1 MITIE
6 VKGLQE
12 LERQL
17 LAMGDK
23 AVKVMRNAGREALA
37 PVLEDMKAHAGFDD
51 ASAGEHMRDTIK
63 IRSTSRMNDDKYL
76 TVITLR
82 VGPSKKHHMKALA
95 QEFGTINRW
104 QRRLSVLPWITTN
117 PAFFAFSP
125 SSYAPVLN
133 KTNSTRYTN

>member
-95 QEFGTINRW
+95 QEFGTIKQVAEPFIRPAMDYNKSRIL
-104 QRRLSVLPWITTN
+104 RVLAVELRAGIEQN
-117 PAFFAFSP
+117 Q
-125 SSYAPVLN
+125 
-133 KTNSTRYTN
+133 

>member
-63 IRSTSRMNDDKYL
+63 IRSTSRMNDEKYL

-95 QEFGTINRW
+95 QEFGTIKQVAAPFIRPAMDYNKSRIL
-104 QRRLSVLPWITTN
+104 RVLAVELRAGIEQN
-117 PAFFAFSP
+117 Q
-125 SSYAPVLN
+125 
-133 KTNSTRYTN
+133 

>member
-17 LAMGDK
+17 LAMGDN

-63 IRSTSRMNDDKYL
+63 ICSTSRMHDEKYL

-95 QEFGTINRW
+95 QEFGTIKQVAAPFIRPAMDYNKSRIL
-104 QRRLSVLPWITTN
+104 RVLAVELRAGIEQN
-117 PAFFAFSP
+117 Q
-125 SSYAPVLN
+125 
-133 KTNSTRYTN
+133 

>member
-76 TVITLR
+76 TLITLR

-95 QEFGTINRW
+95 QEFGTIKQVAAPFIRPAMDYNKSRIL
-104 QRRLSVLPWITTN
+104 RVLAVELRAGIEQN
-117 PAFFAFSP
+117 Q
-125 SSYAPVLN
+125 
-133 KTNSTRYTN
+133 

>member
-37 PVLEDMKAHAGFDD
+37 PVLEDMKTHAGFDD

-76 TVITLR
+76 TVIALR

-95 QEFGTINRW
+95 QEFGTIKQVAAPFIRPAMDYNKSRIL
-104 QRRLSVLPWITTN
+104 RVLAVELRAGIEQN
-117 PAFFAFSP
+117 Q
-125 SSYAPVLN
+125 
-133 KTNSTRYTN
+133 

>member
-6 VKGLQE
+6 VKGMQE

-23 AVKVMRNAGREALA
+23 AAKVMRNAGREALA

-95 QEFGTINRW
+95 QEFGTIKQVAAPFIRPAMDYNKSRIL
-104 QRRLSVLPWITTN
+104 RVLAVELRAGIEQN
-117 PAFFAFSP
+117 Q
-125 SSYAPVLN
+125 
-133 KTNSTRYTN
+133 

>member
-17 LAMGDK
+17 LATGDK
-23 AVKVMRNAGREALA
+23 AVKVMRNAGSEALA

-95 QEFGTINRW
+95 QEFGTIKQVAAPFIRPAMDYNKSRIL
-104 QRRLSVLPWITTN
+104 RVLAVELRAGIEQN
-117 PAFFAFSP
+117 Q
-125 SSYAPVLN
+125 
-133 KTNSTRYTN
+133 

>member
-51 ASAGEHMRDTIK
+51 ANAGEHMRDTIK
-63 IRSTSRMNDDKYL
+63 IRSTSLMNNDKYL

-95 QEFGTINRW
+95 QEFGTIKQVAAPFIRPAMDYNKSRIL
-104 QRRLSVLPWITTN
+104 RVLAVELRAGIEQN
-117 PAFFAFSP
+117 Q
-125 SSYAPVLN
+125 
-133 KTNSTRYTN
+133 

>member
-12 LERQL
+12 LEWQL

-23 AVKVMRNAGREALA
+23 AVKVLRNAGREALA

-95 QEFGTINRW
+95 QEFGTIKQVAAPFIRPAMDYNKSRIL
-104 QRRLSVLPWITTN
+104 RVLAVELRAGIEQN
-117 PAFFAFSP
+117 Q
-125 SSYAPVLN
+125 
-133 KTNSTRYTN
+133 

>member
-63 IRSTSRMNDDKYL
+63 IRSTSRMHDEKYL

-95 QEFGTINRW
+95 QEFGTIKQVAAPFIRPAMDYNKSRIL
-104 QRRLSVLPWITTN
+104 RVLAVELRAGIEQN
-117 PAFFAFSP
+117 Q
-125 SSYAPVLN
+125 
-133 KTNSTRYTN
+133 

>member
-82 VGPSKKHHMKALA
+82 VGPGKKHHMKALA
-95 QEFGTINRW
+95 QEFGTIKQVAAPFIRPAMDYNKSRIL
-104 QRRLSVLPWITTN
+104 RVLAVELRAGIEQN
-117 PAFFAFSP
+117 Q
-125 SSYAPVLN
+125 
-133 KTNSTRYTN
+133 

>member
-51 ASAGEHMRDTIK
+51 ASVGEHMRDTIK
-63 IRSTSRMNDDKYL
+63 IRSTSRMNDEKYL

-95 QEFGTINRW
+95 QEFGTIKQVAAPFIRPAMDYNKSRIL
-104 QRRLSVLPWITTN
+104 RVLAVELRAGIEQN
-117 PAFFAFSP
+117 Q
-125 SSYAPVLN
+125 
-133 KTNSTRYTN
+133 

>member
-17 LAMGDK
+17 LTMGDN

-95 QEFGTINRW
+95 QEFGTIKQVAAPFIRPAMDYNKSRIL
-104 QRRLSVLPWITTN
+104 RVLAVELRAGIEQN
-117 PAFFAFSP
+117 Q
-125 SSYAPVLN
+125 
-133 KTNSTRYTN
+133 

>member
-63 IRSTSRMNDDKYL
+63 IRSTSLMNNDKYL

-95 QEFGTINRW
+95 QEFGTIKQVAAPFIRPAMDYNKSRIL
-104 QRRLSVLPWITTN
+104 RVLAVELRAGIEQN
-117 PAFFAFSP
+117 Q
-125 SSYAPVLN
+125 
-133 KTNSTRYTN
+133 

>member
-95 QEFGTINRW
+95 QEFGTIKQVAAPFIRPAIDYNKSRIL
-104 QRRLSVLPWITTN
+104 RVLAVELRAGIEQN
-117 PAFFAFSP
+117 Q
-125 SSYAPVLN
+125 
-133 KTNSTRYTN
+133 

>member
-6 VKGLQE
+6 VKGMQE

-95 QEFGTINRW
+95 QEFGTIKQVAAPFIRPAMDYNKSRIL
-104 QRRLSVLPWITTN
+104 RVLAVELRAGIEQN
-117 PAFFAFSP
+117 Q
-125 SSYAPVLN
+125 
-133 KTNSTRYTN
+133 

>member
-17 LAMGDK
+17 MAMGDK

-63 IRSTSRMNDDKYL
+63 IRSASRMNDDKYL

-95 QEFGTINRW
+95 QEFGTIKQVAAPFIRPAMDYNKSRIL
-104 QRRLSVLPWITTN
+104 RVLAVELRAGIEQN
-117 PAFFAFSP
+117 Q
-125 SSYAPVLN
+125 
-133 KTNSTRYTN
+133 

>member
-6 VKGLQE
+6 VKELQE

-63 IRSTSRMNDDKYL
+63 ILSTSRMNDDKYL

-95 QEFGTINRW
+95 QEFGTIKQVAAPFIRPAMDYNKSRIL
-104 QRRLSVLPWITTN
+104 RVLAVELRAGIEQN
-117 PAFFAFSP
+117 Q
-125 SSYAPVLN
+125 
-133 KTNSTRYTN
+133 

>member
-6 VKGLQE
+6 VKGMQE

-23 AVKVMRNAGREALA
+23 AIKVMRNAGREALA

-63 IRSTSRMNDDKYL
+63 IRSTGRMNDDKYL

-95 QEFGTINRW
+95 QEFGTIKQVAAPFIRPAMDYNKSRIL
-104 QRRLSVLPWITTN
+104 RVLAVELRAGIEQN
-117 PAFFAFSP
+117 Q
-125 SSYAPVLN
+125 
-133 KTNSTRYTN
+133 

>member
-63 IRSTSRMNDDKYL
+63 IRSASRMNDDKYL

-95 QEFGTINRW
+95 QEFGTIKQVAAPFIRPAMDYNKSRIL
-104 QRRLSVLPWITTN
+104 RVLAVELRAGIEQN
-117 PAFFAFSP
+117 Q
-125 SSYAPVLN
+125 
-133 KTNSTRYTN
+133 

>member
-51 ASAGEHMRDTIK
+51 ASVSEHMRDTIK

-95 QEFGTINRW
+95 QEFGTIKQVAAPFIRPAMDYNKSRIL
-104 QRRLSVLPWITTN
+104 RVLAVELRAGIEQN
-117 PAFFAFSP
+117 Q
-125 SSYAPVLN
+125 
-133 KTNSTRYTN
+133 

>member
-6 VKGLQE
+6 VKGMQE

-51 ASAGEHMRDTIK
+51 ASAGEHMCDTIK

-95 QEFGTINRW
+95 QEFGTIKQVAAPFIRPAMDYNKSRIL
-104 QRRLSVLPWITTN
+104 RVLAVELSAGIEQN
-117 PAFFAFSP
+117 Q
-125 SSYAPVLN
+125 
-133 KTNSTRYTN
+133 

>member
-6 VKGLQE
+6 VKGMQE

-37 PVLEDMKAHAGFDD
+37 PVLDDMKAHAGFDD

-95 QEFGTINRW
+95 QEFGTIKQVAAPFIRPAMDYNKSRIL
-104 QRRLSVLPWITTN
+104 RVLAVELRAGIEQN
-117 PAFFAFSP
+117 Q
-125 SSYAPVLN
+125 
-133 KTNSTRYTN
+133 

>member
-95 QEFGTINRW
+95 QEFGTIKQMAAPFIRPAMDYNKSRIL
-104 QRRLSVLPWITTN
+104 RVLAVELRAGIEQN
-117 PAFFAFSP
+117 Q
-125 SSYAPVLN
+125 
-133 KTNSTRYTN
+133 

>member
-63 IRSTSRMNDDKYL
+63 IRSTSRINDDKYL

-95 QEFGTINRW
+95 QEFGTIKQVAAPFIRPAMDYNKSRIL
-104 QRRLSVLPWITTN
+104 RVLAVELRAGIEQN
-117 PAFFAFSP
+117 Q
-125 SSYAPVLN
+125 
-133 KTNSTRYTN
+133 

>member
-6 VKGLQE
+6 VRGMQE

-51 ASAGEHMRDTIK
+51 ASTGEHMRDTIK

-95 QEFGTINRW
+95 QEFGTIKQVAAPFIRPAMDYNKSRIL
-104 QRRLSVLPWITTN
+104 RVLSVELRAGIEQN
-117 PAFFAFSP
+117 Q
-125 SSYAPVLN
+125 
-133 KTNSTRYTN
+133 

>member
-37 PVLEDMKAHAGFDD
+37 PVLEDMKTHAGFDD

-95 QEFGTINRW
+95 QEFGTIKQVAAPFIRPAMDYNKSRIL
-104 QRRLSVLPWITTN
+104 RVLAVELRAGIEQN
-117 PAFFAFSP
+117 Q
-125 SSYAPVLN
+125 
-133 KTNSTRYTN
+133 

>member
-95 QEFGTINRW
+95 QEFGTIKQVAAPFIRPAMDYNKSRIL
-104 QRRLSVLPWITTN
+104 RVLAVELRAGIEQN
-117 PAFFAFSP
+117 Q
-125 SSYAPVLN
+125 
-133 KTNSTRYTN
+133 

>member
-6 VKGLQE
+6 VKGMQE

-63 IRSTSRMNDDKYL
+63 IRSTSRINDDKYL

-95 QEFGTINRW
+95 QEFGTIKQVAAPFIRPAMDYNKSRIL
-104 QRRLSVLPWITTN
+104 RVLAVELRAGIEQN
-117 PAFFAFSP
+117 Q
-125 SSYAPVLN
+125 
-133 KTNSTRYTN
+133 

>member
-76 TVITLR
+76 AVITLR

-95 QEFGTINRW
+95 QEFGTIKQVAAPFIRPAMDYNKSRIL
-104 QRRLSVLPWITTN
+104 RVLAVELRAGIEQN
-117 PAFFAFSP
+117 Q
-125 SSYAPVLN
+125 
-133 KTNSTRYTN
+133 